1 MRFTPHDYQKRAI
14 GRILDQNSIGLF
26 LDMGLGKTVI
36 TMTAIE
42 ELMHDRFEVSRV
54 LVIAPKKVA
63 EDTWTREA
71 AKWDHLKGLTISP
84 VLGTAEQRTAALDA
98 DADLYVIGRDNVVW
112 LVELM
117 QKRRKGW
124 PFDMIVIDELS
135 SFKNS
140 QAKRFRALRRAIPF
154 AHRVVGLTGTPSPN
168 GLMDLWS
175 EIYLLDQ
182 GERLGK
188 TIGWYRDEYFRPG
201 MRNGYTVYKWEPRK
215 GAQKEIEK
223 RISDICV
230 SMSAADYLQLPERID
245 NVIPVRLTD
254 EERKAYDEM
263 ERDQLLQLGEDETV
277 VALNAAAVMS
287 KLLQIANGAVYA
299 EGGAVM
305 RIHDEKARAL
315 EEIID
320 TTGEPVLVF
329 YSFRH
334 DLETIQR
341 RIPEARTLEG
351 PEDIA
356 AWNRGEIRVL
366 LAHPASVG
374 YGLNLQEGGHVIVW
388 YGLTWSLELYQ
399 QANARLHR
407 QGQERPVIV
416 HHLITEGTVDE
427 QVMKALQAKDTSQA
441 ALLAA
446 LKERSGK

>member
-1 MRFTPHDYQKRAI
+1 MQFKPHDYQTRAI

-54 LVIAPKKVA
+54 LVIAPKRVA

-71 AKWDHLKGLTISP
+71 AKWDHLKGMTISP
-84 VLGTAEQRTAALDA
+84 VLGTAAQRTAALDA

-112 LVELM
+112 LVELL

-254 EERKAYDEM
+254 EERKVYDEM

-305 RIHDEKARAL
+305 RIHDEKAQAL

-329 YSFRH
+329 YNFRH

-407 QGQERPVIV
+407 QGQEKPVIV

-427 QVMKALQAKDTSQA
+427 QVMRALQSKDTSQA

>member
-1 MRFTPHDYQKRAI
+1 MT
-14 GRILDQNSIGLF
+14 
-26 LDMGLGKTVI
+26 GLGKTVI

-42 ELMHDRFEVSRV
+42 ELIYDRFEVQRV
-54 LVIAPKKVA
+54 LVIAPKRVA

-71 AKWDHLKGLTISP
+71 EKWDHLHLTISP
-84 VLGTAEQRTAALDA
+84 VLGSARERTAALDRQ
-98 DADLYVIGRDNVVW
+98 ADLYVIGRDNVIW
-112 LVELM
+112 LIELL
-117 QKRRKGW
+117 QKRRNGW

-135 SFKNS
+135 SFKNP
-140 QAKRFRALRRAIPF
+140 QAKRFRALRKALPCTR
-154 AHRVVGLTGTPSPN
+154 RVVGLTGTPSPN
-168 GLMDLWS
+168 GLMDLWA

-182 GERLGK
+182 GERLGR
-188 TIGWYRDEYFRPG
+188 TISWYREEFFRPG

-215 GAQKEIEK
+215 GAQQQIEK

-254 EERKAYDEM
+254 PEKQLYDQM
-263 ERDQLLQLGEDETV
+263 ESDQLLQLGEDETV

-287 KLLQIANGAVYA
+287 KLLQIANGSVYMETGEAV
-299 EGGAVM
+299 
-305 RIHDEKARAL
+305 RIHERKAEAL
-315 EEIID
+315 AEIAD
-320 TTGEPVLVF
+320 TTAEPVLVF

-334 DLETIQR
+334 DLETIR
-341 RIPEARTLEG
+341 RWIPDAKTLQG

-374 YGLNLQEGGHVIVW
+374 YGLNLQDGGHVIVW

-407 QGQERPVIV
+407 QGQEKPVIV
-416 HHLITEGTVDE
+416 HHLIAEGTVDE
-427 QVMKALQAKDTSQA
+427 QVMKALQEKDASQA

-446 LKERSGK
+446 LKERRHA

>member
-1 MRFTPHDYQKRAI
+1 
-14 GRILDQNSIGLF
+14 
-26 LDMGLGKTVI
+26 
-36 TMTAIE
+36 
-42 ELMHDRFEVSRV
+42 MHDRFEVSRV
-54 LVIAPKKVA
+54 LVIAPKRVA
-63 EDTWTREA
+63 EDTWMREA
-71 AKWDHLKGLTISP
+71 AKWDHLKRLTISP
-84 VLGTAEQRTAALDA
+84 VLGTAAQRTAALDA

-112 LVELM
+112 LVELL
-117 QKRRKGW
+117 QKRRRGW

-201 MRNGYTVYKWEPRK
+201 MRNGYTVYKWEPRQ

-230 SMSAADYLQLPERID
+230 SMSASDYLQLPERID

-305 RIHDEKARAL
+305 RIHDEKAQAL

-356 AWNRGEIRVL
+356 AWNRGEIQVL

-427 QVMKALQAKDTSQA
+427 QVMRALQAKDTSQA